1 MKVTYSPPPGD
12 DRSVIYFGVEF
23 FAGRPEDID
32 PAEHPLLAKKVVNNG
47 LFVVSATDE
56 ADEQPD
62 DIDALRA
69 EAEGLGIDVDK
80 RWGAARLRAEI
91 DKKA

>member
-23 FAGRPEDID
+23 FAGRPETIE
-32 PAEHPLLAKKVVNNG
+32 PADHPLLAKKVVNNR
-47 LFVVSATDE
+47 LFMVEDDQP
-56 ADEQPD
+56 ADHPD

-80 RWGAARLRAEI
+80 RWGEARLRSEI
-91 DKKA
+91 DKKKA